1 VPKLRWPFI
10 SFFVSYSSRLG
21 TVDAVVFIL
30 GRTKKL
36 QPGNGLL
43 QPAVNI
49 LVTCTKRKTRPVPA
63 GLRLGSVPA
72 GPPAQR
78 VRAWLGRLRSSR
90 EESVPAEAVYAGDSW
105 NIIRMLSSGGP
116 GAPAVRVWICS
127 AGYGLLSL
135 ASEVR
140 PYSATFDG
148 GQTDSVAVNGQ
159 GGPPREASRAWWRL
173 LSEWEGPG
181 PHGPRTIAELA
192 DAHPRSPLLVV
203 ASEVYLGAVA
213 DDLRKGLGRLADP
226 DQLSMISAGTSD
238 LEGLSKHLLPCDAR
252 LQRLVGGARASL
264 NARLARLA
272 LSSLDGREPTCSALG
287 ELFSGLLAEQQDAP
301 SRRRTALAD
310 AEVRRYL
317 KEALE
322 RDPKSRPT
330 PLLRKLRDSGRA
342 CEQSR
347 FASLFGAVRE
357 QLYGS

>member
-1 VPKLRWPFI
+1 
-10 SFFVSYSSRLG
+10 
-21 TVDAVVFIL
+21 
-30 GRTKKL
+30 
-36 QPGNGLL
+36 L

-49 LVTCTKRKTRPVPA
+49 LVTCTKRKTRPVPV

-78 VRAWLGRLRSSR
+78 APAWLGRLRSSR
-90 EESVPAEAVYAGDSW
+90 EESVPAEALYAGDSW
-105 NIIRMLSSGGP
+105 NVIRSLTTAGSGIP
-116 GAPAVRVWICS
+116 PVRVWICS

-135 ASEVR
+135 ASKLQ
-140 PYSATFDG
+140 PYSATFDS
-148 GQTDSVAVNGQ
+148 GQPDSVAPNGQ
-159 GGPPREASRAWWRL
+159 GGAARDASRAWWQL
-173 LSEWEGPG
+173 LSAWEGPR
-181 PHGPRTIAELA
+181 PRGPRSIAALA
-192 DAHPRSPLLVV
+192 EAHPRSPLLVV

-213 DDLRKGLGRLADP
+213 DDLRQALGCLADP
-226 DQLSMISAGTSD
+226 DQLSVISAGTTA
-238 LEGLSKHLLPCDAR
+238 LEGLEKHLLPCDAR
-252 LQRLVGGARASL
+252 LQRLAGGARASL

-272 LSSLDGREPTCSALG
+272 LSSLGGRDPSCLALG

-310 AEVRRYL
+310 AEVKRYL

-347 FASLFGAVRE
+347 FASLFRAVQE
-357 QLYGS
+357 QLYE